1 MTTKEEKQAEI
12 ATQQVVDQEEIDKGR
27 KDLIASNKALEERLA
42 SFEEREDVLE
52 RDMAALQHERKI
64 HAHEVQAFESGQAQ
78 APEIHSAGVVKV
90 TERMPTQEERELEDF
105 MHEFVDVIVPK
116 SADKEE
122 NPVIV
127 PSVNG
132 VNQPIWLGQWMRI
145 RRKYIEALAHS
156 RKDLILQKD
165 REGKTVEGMDVT
177 IDSALTHVFQTDN
190 DSEKGK
196 VWLKQLLDQPQ

>member
-1 MTTKEEKQAEI
+1 MAKTKEEKQEEI
-12 ATQQVVDQEEIDKGR
+12 AIQQVVDQEEIDKGR
-27 KDLIASNKALEERLA
+27 KDLAASIEA
-42 SFEEREDVLE
+42 FEERADVLE
-52 RDMAALQHERKI
+52 RDMAALRHERKI

-90 TERMPTQEERELEDF
+90 TERMPTQEERELEEF

-156 RKDLILQKD
+156 RKDLILQKERD
-165 REGKTVEGMDVT
+165 GKTVEGMDVT
-177 IDSALTHVFQTDN
+177 IDSALTHGFQTDN